1 MIYHFDAYALDT
13 GTLEVRAGDAVVA
26 LEPQE
31 FALLLLL
38 VENRER
44 VLSREEIIEK
54 VWDGRVVSDSAM
66 SSRIKTL
73 RRALGDDGTTQR
85 LIRTAHGRGFRFV
98 APVRL
103 TAAPEGLSAPSI
115 DLTSTPLPALAT
127 NGRPSIAVLPFEALG
142 VTESHGVL
150 ADALPHELIA
160 ALSRL
165 RWMFVIARG
174 SSFRFRH
181 AACDVQELGRVL
193 AARYCLSGTL
203 EMPGRKLAIIVEL
216 ADTRSGAVIWSE
228 RYTCAL
234 DGVHE
239 VREHIVAN
247 VIATLELRIP
257 LHEAATARNRVS
269 DDLDAWSAYH
279 LGLQHMYRFN
289 RHDNALATA
298 HFEQAVARDPAFAR
312 AHAGLSFTQFQNAFL
327 RYTPEPGVA
336 VAQARAAAERGLAL
350 DPLDPFV
357 NLSLGRSY
365 WLTGDLDD
373 SMVWLERATELSPN
387 YAQGLYARAWTEAMA
402 GRGGESRAHV
412 TQAMALSPLDPLLY
426 AMRATHAL
434 SCIVEGDAQ
443 AAIPWAERAARTP
456 GAHVLIVL
464 VALVANALAG
474 ATGRAAVWADH
485 ARERR
490 PDLSALHF
498 LRAFPFAQ
506 QDLYRRIGTA
516 LALNGF

>member
-1 MIYHFDAYALDT
+1 M
-13 GTLEVRAGDAVVA
+13 
-26 LEPQE
+26 
-31 FALLLLL
+31 
-38 VENRER
+38 
-44 VLSREEIIEK
+44 
-54 VWDGRVVSDSAM
+54 
-66 SSRIKTL
+66 
-73 RRALGDDGTTQR
+73 
-85 LIRTAHGRGFRFV
+85 
-98 APVRL
+98 
-103 TAAPEGLSAPSI
+103 
-115 DLTSTPLPALAT
+115 
-127 NGRPSIAVLPFEALG
+127 
-142 VTESHGVL
+142 
-150 ADALPHELIA
+150 
-160 ALSRL
+160 
-165 RWMFVIARG
+165 
-174 SSFRFRH
+174 
-181 AACDVQELGRVL
+181 
-193 AARYCLSGTL
+193 
-203 EMPGRKLAIIVEL
+203 
-216 ADTRSGAVIWSE
+216 
-228 RYTCAL
+228 
-234 DGVHE
+234 HE

-257 LHEAATARNRVS
+257 LHEATAARNRVS
-269 DDLDAWSAYH
+269 EDLDAWSAYH

-336 VAQARAAAERGLAL
+336 VAQARATAERGLAL

-402 GRGGESRAHV
+402 AEGSDSRAHAA
-412 TQAMALSPLDPLLY
+412 QAMALSPLDPLLY

-434 SCIVEGDAQ
+434 SCIVDGDAL
-443 AAIPWAERAARTP
+443 AAIPWAEQAARTP

-464 VALVANALAG
+464 IALVANALAG
-474 ATGRAAVWADH
+474 ATARAAVWADH

-490 PDLSALHF
+490 PDLSAVHF

-506 QDLYRRIGTA
+506 QDRTASGGTGAQRLLTVSIRQGLQGRQHGSVGAA
-516 LALNGF
+516 LAD